1 MLKYLVRRGSYMVLI
16 LFLSS
21 IAIFYS
27 LRFAPGDPTG
37 QTLNPLTI
45 ASVRADFRRQ
55 LGLDEPV
62 YKQYFI
68 YIGNISRGNL
78 GYSLVTGASI
88 GELLKENGKN
98 SLILGFT
105 ALALTYIIALPL
117 GLLVAVKRNTWID
130 QTAMGGAV
138 LGMGIPNF
146 WLALLLVWLFSL
158 TLGWLPSGGCCG
170 VRQLILPAIVLAA
183 EGTAVTMRMVRAS
196 VLEQMNQD
204 YVRTLRAKGL
214 PERLSIGRH
223 VLRNAMIP
231 IISLTGLRLGWIV
244 GYTLIVETIFR
255 WPGVGYTLVDSVL
268 RRDYPVAQF
277 FSLLLVFFVV
287 MANWLADIAY
297 GLADPR
303 IRRATLS

>member
-1 MLKYLVRRGSYMVLI
+1 MLQYLARRSAYMALI
-16 LFLSS
+16 LVLSS
-21 IAIFYS
+21 VGIFYS

-45 ASVRADFRRQ
+45 ASVRAEFRHQ

-62 YKQYFI
+62 WKQYFV
-68 YIGNISRGNL
+68 YMGNL
-78 GYSLVTGASI
+78 FRGDLGHSLVTGASI
-88 GELLKENGKN
+88 GELLKEHGKN

-105 ALALTYIIALPL
+105 ALGLSYLLAIPL
-117 GLLVAVKRNTWID
+117 GVLAAVKRNSWLD

-158 TLGWLPSGGCCG
+158 KLGWLPSGGCCG
-170 VRQLILPAIVLAA
+170 GKQLILPAVVLAA

-196 VLEQMNQD
+196 MLEQLNQD

-214 PERLSIGRH
+214 SEWNIVGRH
-223 VLRNAMIP
+223 VLRNALIP
-231 IISLTGLRLGWIV
+231 VISLTGLRLGWIV
-244 GYTLIVETIFR
+244 GYTLIVEVVFQ
-255 WPGVGYTLVDSVL
+255 WPGVGFLLVDSVL

-277 FSLLLVFFVV
+277 FSLLLVLFVIT
-287 MANWLADIAY
+287 ANWLSDIGY
-297 GLADPR
+297 GLANPR
-303 IRRATLS
+303 IRRA